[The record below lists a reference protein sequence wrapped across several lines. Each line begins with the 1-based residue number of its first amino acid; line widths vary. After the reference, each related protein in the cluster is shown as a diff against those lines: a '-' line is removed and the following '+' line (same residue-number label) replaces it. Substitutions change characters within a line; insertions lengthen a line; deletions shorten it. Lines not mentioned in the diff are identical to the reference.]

1 MQAAQEVANQAE
13 GAVATNMK
21 KSFVL
26 ASVLSAFMLFA
37 AAQNKDTSKQKPSLK
52 KTDIELVYSHYN
64 QNGSNS
70 AVTGGIGTEKL
81 TVYAPSIQVKQSK
94 NNFSFSLK
102 LGSDIISSASTDK
115 IDFVKSSASIL
126 DARTY
131 ANLQISELFPAKKL
145 KISAG
150 TGFSIE
156 SDYFSLPLNL
166 AVEKQSKNK
175 SRTLGLDFQVFLDDL
190 RWGRLNSDYYAPQFL
205 IYPSELRYNDW
216 FKTKKRQS
224 YNIKTSLTQIIN
236 KRNTIGVF
244 PEFSIQTGLLSTPFH
259 RVYFVDST
267 VTVERLPG
275 LRTKVSLGLK
285 WYSFVGGRTVLRNSM
300 GLYTDNFGI
309 LGISVENETAIKCN
323 SVLTITPNFRIYN
336 QKGSRYFA
344 PYRQHIQSEEFYTSD
359 YDLSNFWTFKPG
371 LGISYFP
378 GKSIGKHMYWQE
390 LKLRYSFLYR
400 TNQLHAHMV
409 SMVCNFS
416 HKKVKNK
423 KPDSPVSSVSLL

>member
-1 MQAAQEVANQAE
+1 MANQAE
-13 GAVATNMK
+13 DAVVINMK

-37 AAQNKDTSKQKPSLK
+37 AAQNKDTSKQKHSFK
-52 KTDIELVYSHYN
+52 KTDVELVYSHYS

-81 TVYAPSIQVKQSK
+81 TVYAPSFQVKQSK

-131 ANLQISELFPAKKL
+131 ANLQISELFPKKKL
-145 KISAG
+145 KVSIG

-156 SDYFSLPLNL
+156 SDYFSLPLNFAL
-166 AVEKQSKNK
+166 EKQSKDK
-175 SRTLGLDFQVFLDDL
+175 SRTFGLDVQMFFDDL

-224 YNIKTSLTQIIN
+224 YNLKTSLTQIIN
-236 KRNTIGVF
+236 KRNTIGFF
-244 PEFSIQTGLLSTPFH
+244 PELSIQTGLLSTPFH

-267 VTVERLPG
+267 VTVEKLPD
-275 LRTKVSLGLK
+275 LRTKLSLGFK
-285 WYSFVGGRTVLRNSM
+285 WNSFVGGRTVLRNSL
-300 GLYTDNFGI
+300 GLYSDNFGI
-309 LGISVENETAIKCN
+309 LGVSVENETAIKCN
-323 SVLTITPNFRIYN
+323 SVLTITPNFRIYS

-344 PYRQHIQSEEFYTSD
+344 PYRQHIQSEEYYTSD

-371 LGISYFP
+371 VGISYFP
-378 GKSIGKHMYWQE
+378 VKSIGKHMYWQE
-390 LKLRYSFLYR
+390 LKIRYSFLYR
-400 TNQLHAHMV
+400 TNQLQAHII
-409 SMVCNFS
+409 SLVCNFS
-416 HKKVKNK
+416 HKKSKSKNIA
-423 KPDSPVSSVSLL
+423 SPISTVSIF